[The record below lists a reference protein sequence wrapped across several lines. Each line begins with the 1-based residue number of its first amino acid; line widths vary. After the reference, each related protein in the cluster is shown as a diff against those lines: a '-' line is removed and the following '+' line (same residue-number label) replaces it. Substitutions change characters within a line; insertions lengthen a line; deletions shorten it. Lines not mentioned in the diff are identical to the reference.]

1 MGFKH
6 SSIIKYLQ
14 EAIMC
19 FLMSWKLLAGE
30 SLLFEFGS
38 IVGIDLHRLARG
50 TQSAGRKSIITRCT
64 VLTFTW
70 KPVHRLQSL
79 VWSNPA
85 SNPRSVTCRRNLWWM
100 MAGVLFQPL
109 SLSVKGEKTSQLHR
123 CWPESQHY
131 TCGSWFCLIST
142 HFIFVTF

>member
-50 TQSAGRKSIITRCT
+50 TQS
-64 VLTFTW
+64 W
-70 KPVHRLQSL
+70 KKINYNKVYGAPFY
-79 VWSNPA
+79 
-85 SNPRSVTCRRNLWWM
+85 M
-100 MAGVLFQPL
+100 
-109 SLSVKGEKTSQLHR
+109 ETSTQAT
-123 CWPESQHY
+123 ES
-131 TCGSWFCLIST
+131 GLK
-142 HFIFVTF
+142 